1 MAHTLTLMTVHAHPD
16 DETITTGGTMAH
28 YAAAGYR
35 VVCITCTYGEN
46 GEIVVPELDTPENHA
61 RLGEIRQV
69 EMANAI
75 AALGPIEHRWLGFRD
90 SGMMGTPEN
99 DDPRA
104 FWQADMDEAAGR
116 LVQIVRDVRPD
127 VIIGYN
133 DFGGYGHPDHI
144 RAAQVAKLAFQRAG
158 DESAYPEQLNDGI
171 RPWRPAKLY
180 ESVLDL
186 DRRGEMTE
194 KLRERGIQSW
204 WDPDPNET
212 EEQRRQREGLFAQM
226 AAATGPVTTRVNV
239 TDHLEAKHDALAAH
253 VTQIAKD
260 FPFFALTPDD
270 WREIAPTEDFTLRVS
285 HVGVRIPEEDVFAG
299 IDTK

>member
-1 MAHTLTLMTVHAHPD
+1 MAHVLTLLTVHAHPD
-16 DETITTGGTMAH
+16 DETITTAGIMAH
-28 YAAAGYR
+28 YAAEGYR
-35 VVCITCTYGEN
+35 VVCVTCTQGEN

-69 EMANAI
+69 EMANAL
-75 AALGPIEHRWLGFRD
+75 AALGPIEHHWLGFRD

-99 DDPRA
+99 EDARS

-116 LVQIVRDVRPD
+116 LVRIVREAQAD
-127 VIIGYN
+127 VIVGYN

-144 RAAQVAKLAFQRAG
+144 RAAQVAKMAFERAG
-158 DESAYPEQLNDGI
+158 DPGAYPEQLRDGVEA
-171 RPWRPAKLY
+171 WRPSKLY
-180 ESVLDL
+180 ESVFDF
-186 DRRGEMTE
+186 DRRGEMTR
-194 KLRERGIQSW
+194 KLKDRGIQSW
-204 WDPDPNET
+204 WDVDPNET
-212 EEQRRQREGLFAQM
+212 EEQRGEREALVARM
-226 AAATGPVTTRVNV
+226 AAATGPVTTSVNV
-239 TDHLEAKHDALAAH
+239 SSYMEAKHDALAAH

-299 IDTK
+299 IAAG